1 MANAI
6 LTKHD
11 GTITSIPADSVVAIL
26 STALDAPDESRPQL
40 KSIVIST
47 FRGQA
52 SDFLAH
58 SAVDVAGEI
67 EKARSTKRGALL
79 RSAKLK
85 AWLTLDCGDDV
96 TRLLPGSVPGYE
108 TLNDER
114 LRIYWTP
121 PKGEAVPLDV
131 NNTPENRARLDA
143 DIEGA

>member
-11 GTITSIPADSVVAIL
+11 GTITSVPVDSVVAIL
-26 STALDAPDESRPQL
+26 STALDAPDEARPQL
-40 KSIVIST
+40 RSIVITSY
-47 FRGQA
+47 RGQA

-58 SAVDVAGEI
+58 TAVDAAGEI
-67 EKARSTKRGALL
+67 EKARSTKRGGLM
-79 RSAKLK
+79 RSARPKG
-85 AWLTLDCGDDV
+85 WLTLDCGGDV

-108 TLNDER
+108 TLSEER
-114 LRIYWTP
+114 LRIYWAP
-121 PKGEAVPLDV
+121 PKGEPIPLDV

>member
-1 MANAI
+1 MPNAI

-11 GTITSIPADSVVAIL
+11 GTITSVPADSVVAIL
-26 STALDAPDESRPQL
+26 ATALDAPDETRPQL
-40 KSIVIST
+40 RSIVITT

-58 SAVDVAGEI
+58 RAVDAAGEI
-67 EKARSTKRGALL
+67 EKARATKRGAML
-79 RSAKLK
+79 RAARSKS
-85 AWLTLDCGDDV
+85 WLTLDCGDDV

-114 LRIYWTP
+114 LRIYWAP
-121 PKGEAVPLDV
+121 PKGEPVPLDI

>member
-1 MANAI
+1 MPNAI

-11 GTITSIPADSVVAIL
+11 GTITSVPADSVVAIL
-26 STALDAPDESRPQL
+26 STALDAPDENRPQL
-40 KSIVIST
+40 KSVVIST

-58 SAVDVAGEI
+58 TAVDAAGEI

-79 RSAKLK
+79 RSAKPK
-85 AWLTLDCGDDV
+85 DWLTLDCGDDV

-108 TLNDER
+108 TLSDER
-114 LRIYWTP
+114 LRLYWAP
-121 PKGEAVPLDV
+121 PKGEPVPLDV